1 MNGPSPAPTR
11 ARSWPRLAALAWA
24 IWLGTLWWLSSMPGS
39 PRRLPDIQ
47 FADKVAHFGYF
58 FVGGLLLSLAL
69 RDRLPLW
76 KHRALCILLASA
88 LIGAADEFHQSK
100 VPNRCG
106 NDPWDWLADV
116 LGGSAAALV
125 TRRKPRRVDGLE

>member
-1 MNGPSPAPTR
+1 MNGRSPAPSR
-11 ARSWPRLAALAWA
+11 FPWAGLAAAAWVG
-24 IWLGTLWWLSSMPGS
+24 WLVVLWFLSSMPGS

-58 FVGGLLLSLAL
+58 FLGGLFLSRAL
-69 RDRLPLW
+69 RDRVPRW
-76 KHRALCILLASA
+76 KHRAMCLIAASA
-88 LIGAADEFHQSK
+88 IIGAADEFHQSH

-116 LGGSAAALV
+116 LGGTAAAFV
-125 TRRKPRRVDGLE
+125 RRRDSAGN